1 MLKMSDHDSLILE
14 VLAACREADEAHQR
28 ALSLA
33 QYKQSAVKAA
43 LNGGVRAAELAQ
55 VLGLSRER
63 VYHLGRGNK
72 KAKECVDATHPSA
85 GT

>member
-1 MLKMSDHDSLILE
+1 MSDRDSLLLE

-43 LNGGVRAAELAQ
+43 LNGGVRATELAAL
-55 VLGLSRER
+55 LGVSRER
-63 VYHLGRGNK
+63 IYHVSRGNR
-72 KAKECVDATHPSA
+72 KAKDVAQT
-85 GT
+85 